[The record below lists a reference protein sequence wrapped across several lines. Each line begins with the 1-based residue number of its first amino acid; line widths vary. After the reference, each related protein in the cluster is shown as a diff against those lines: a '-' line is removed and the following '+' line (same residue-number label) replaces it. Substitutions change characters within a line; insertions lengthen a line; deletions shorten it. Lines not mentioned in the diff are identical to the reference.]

1 MAEKKDTK
9 MNPIVRNMLKGFIPV
24 IKGNLGEVD
33 GFLNNYL
40 SSIELQVDEIRVAIF
55 CSMGKDENGTERAY
69 IITCTLG
76 PDDTPKRVIEK
87 MLVSEFLE
95 KIISKI

>member
-1 MAEKKDTK
+1 MVEKDNAKI
-9 MNPIVRNMLKGFIPV
+9 NPIMRNMLKGFIPM
-24 IKGNLGEVD
+24 IKGQLGNID

-40 SSIELQVDEIRVAIF
+40 SSIELQADEIRVSVL
-55 CSMGKDENGTERAY
+55 CSMGKDEKEIDRAY
-69 IITCTLG
+69 IVTCTL
-76 PDDTPKRVIEK
+76 DKNDTPKRVIEK